1 MLADYEAERAVIG
14 RTLAAGLS
22 PDVADLRPE
31 DFGHPAHLEVWKTVR
46 RLEAAKQPVDT
57 LTVADDLKVRGMLA
71 EIGGPTFLMAL
82 DEATRMEFNLPARVA
97 VVRDRSRRRAAAAV
111 HQSSMARLAD
121 LNLRPEQ
128 VVLDSSAALA
138 QLGAATTT
146 ARTTFRDAMNDFI
159 DRMGAIRSGKDQ
171 QFVKT
176 GIEIWDELMGGL
188 ERGKLILVGAYPS
201 VGKGA
206 AIGRMC
212 LNMARMGT
220 VSHLQSLEDPKIWLA
235 KRYVARWSGV
245 PVRRLMQAEPLPEH
259 YETAVEQAVMECHSW
274 ADNIIFDD
282 RSRLT
287 DDQIAAAIRQSVVQ
301 CGANAAFIDNA
312 SEVDLDHSGERFDLR
327 TGRMVRLF
335 RDVAKDLDIPVVLA
349 VHFKRPKGN
358 VTKEPR
364 FIRPTSDLF
373 KNSGAFEEAARVAV
387 ALWLDE
393 NDPKSEIIA
402 TVIKQTEG
410 EKDFDFSLKMHPSS
424 GLVEN
429 KGGRKIEGLTGYTQ
443 NDGQEAA

>member
-1 MLADYEAERAVIG
+1 
-14 RTLAAGLS
+14 
-22 PDVADLRPE
+22 
-31 DFGHPAHLEVWKTVR
+31 
-46 RLEAAKQPVDT
+46 
-57 LTVADDLKVRGMLA
+57 
-71 EIGGPTFLMAL
+71 
-82 DEATRMEFNLPARVA
+82 
-97 VVRDRSRRRAAAAV
+97 
-111 HQSSMARLAD
+111 MARLSD

-128 VVLDSSAALA
+128 VVLDASAALA
-138 QLGAATTT
+138 QLGAATASTV
-146 ARTTFRDAMNDFI
+146 TTFRDAMNDFL
-159 DRMGAIRSGKDQ
+159 DRMGAIRSGKGSQ
-171 QFVKT
+171 YVQT
-176 GIEIWDELMGGL
+176 GVEIWDELLGGMCK
-188 ERGKLILVGAYPS
+188 GQLILVGAYPS

-206 AIGRMC
+206 VIGRAC
-212 LNMARMGT
+212 LNIARRGE
-220 VSHLQSLEDPKIWLA
+220 VAHLQSLEDPKIWLA
-235 KRYVARWSGV
+235 KRYVAHASGV
-245 PVRRLMQAEPLPEH
+245 PVRRLMQPEPLPEH
-259 YETAVEQAVMECHSW
+259 YEEAVDQAVMGCHDW

-301 CGANAAFIDNA
+301 RGAKIAFIDNA
-312 SEVDLDHSGERFDLR
+312 SEVDLEHSGERHDLR
-327 TGRMVRLF
+327 TARMVALF

-373 KNSGAFEEAARVAV
+373 KNSGAFEEKARVAV

-410 EKDFDFSLKMHPSS
+410 EKDFDFTLRMNPSA

-429 KGGRKIEGLTGYTQ
+429 RGGRKRDGETGYTQ
-443 NDGQEAA
+443 NDGREAA